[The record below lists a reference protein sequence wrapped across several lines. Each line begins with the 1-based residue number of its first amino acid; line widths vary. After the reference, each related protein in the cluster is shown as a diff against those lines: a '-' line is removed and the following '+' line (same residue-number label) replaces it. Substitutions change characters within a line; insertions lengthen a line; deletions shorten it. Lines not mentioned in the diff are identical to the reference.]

1 MEFADADLANQS
13 GYEESFYP
21 VSAPSIH
28 FQDGTYPM
36 YPEWQQGPI
45 VTEDIVQHPAFM
57 GISPLS
63 QNEYLQSGTTWTSEL
78 STDFTI
84 SDFNQCS
91 GIGEVNAHGLHL
103 ATSSQQPVGKDG
115 KPKRKRVQSKSQ
127 RKAANV
133 RERKRMFHLNTAFDD
148 LRKRLPAF
156 NYEKRLSRIETLKLA
171 MTYIS
176 FMKEISE
183 GEDPKNV
190 KLKPYKTET
199 CDVINQQEQLLGRYS
214 DDSILSV

>member
-1 MEFADADLANQS
+1 MEFADADIAHPN
-13 GYEESFYP
+13 GYEEALYP
-21 VSAPSIH
+21 MSVPSIH
-28 FQDGTYPM
+28 FQDGTYPT
-36 YPEWQQGPI
+36 YSEWQQTPI
-45 VTEDIVQHPAFM
+45 LSPDNGQHPAFM
-57 GISPLS
+57 GVSPLS
-63 QNEYLQSGTTWTSEL
+63 QNSYLQTGTAWTCDL

-91 GIGEVNAHGLHL
+91 GIGQLSTHGLHL
-103 ATSSQQPVGKDG
+103 ASSNQQTVGKDG

-190 KLKPYKTET
+190 KLKPHKET
-199 CDVINQQEQLLGRYS
+199 YDMFSQQEQLGRYS
-214 DDSILSV
+214 DDSLSV